1 MLERLDKQGG
11 DIEDERLREVFLQ
24 QALTATRITIAHGNL
39 LLPVNYANA
48 IKDPKAVAQQVAEFL
63 GMELDVSAMVATVD
77 PSLHREKA

>member
-1 MLERLDKQGG
+1 MHRDIKEIVSSQNRMLERLDKQGG

-48 IKDPKAVAQQVAEFL
+48 IKDPKAVAQQVADF
-63 GMELDVSAMVATVD
+63 
-77 PSLHREKA
+77 